1 MITSQVEKNK
11 YIKEDLKAIT
21 FKYRLF
27 KPQSFLAYF
36 FQYQYAFLYRY
47 LYHLR
52 NAEYTYN
59 CKPPLWKIRYFY
71 HNWRMRIMAN
81 KLGNI
86 EIPINTLGY
95 GTRFPHIGKIII
107 NKDASI
113 GNYCTIYPGVCIG
126 KKENGEVPKIEN
138 HCYIGIGAK
147 IIGKVTV
154 PDNSIIAPNAVV
166 IKCTESN
173 SVVLGG
179 IPAKILKVLT
189 PILQHNDTSR

>member
-81 KLGNI
+81 KLGNM
-86 EIPINTLGY
+86 
-95 GTRFPHIGKIII
+95 
-107 NKDASI
+107 
-113 GNYCTIYPGVCIG
+113 
-126 KKENGEVPKIEN
+126 
-138 HCYIGIGAK
+138 
-147 IIGKVTV
+147 
-154 PDNSIIAPNAVV
+154 
-166 IKCTESN
+166 
-173 SVVLGG
+173 
-179 IPAKILKVLT
+179 
-189 PILQHNDTSR
+189 